1 MFYLIH
7 CDTFGCVNF
16 QAIIGI
22 ANSKNGIMEQI
33 CKNKSLKNSENF
45 EQICKNKSLKNS
57 ENSKPQ
63 YNIFDKNFHKK
74 YKNIIKKSKQIII

>member
-33 CKNKSLKNSENF
+33 CKNKSLKNSEN
-45 EQICKNKSLKNS
+45 
-57 ENSKPQ
+57 SKPQ